1 MEIAKRTAHMTA
13 ALGGFKKVEPFE
25 TVFPPR
31 KRPKTARKTD
41 FRRFFGK
48 MSGPSKKK
56 D

>member
-13 ALGGFKKVEPFE
+13 ALGGFKKVETFE

-31 KRPKTARKTD
+31 KRPKTARKSD
-41 FRRFFGK
+41 FGRFFRR
-48 MSGPSKKK
+48 MSPADKKK